1 MRRFSHQVIYQ
12 LGLAVCLFI
21 CTVMAF
27 LNMYKLECPLT
38 DGTTEHFNGKMVDY
52 SRGYILLI
60 VLALVI
66 GVFAEF
72 VYFNKWLIIA
82 SGVLVIGV
90 GLRFMTFADSSRGQV
105 KLADTKGIIT
115 SDLLGEVLDKLS
127 GTPMAIKSQFTGE
140 FTFAFYGYMIFAIG
154 ALAFAVMSAMFIN
167 KDSYGY

>member
-12 LGLAVCLFI
+12 LGLAVCLVI
-21 CTVMAF
+21 CTIMAF
-27 LNMYKLECPLT
+27 MNMYKLECPLT

-52 SRGYILLI
+52 SR
-60 VLALVI
+60 
-66 GVFAEF
+66 

-105 KLADTKGIIT
+105 KLADAKGIIT

-167 KDSYGY
+167 KDSYSY